1 MPALFSFIGN
11 EFESLFQHSDLF
23 LPGIEKLAG
32 IYYHPESRELKII
45 SRWRNGADPYS
56 NDFVQKRENLVILQ
70 KYRSDEKPYS
80 WINKSDLPFE
90 IPDKEHRLS
99 PDLFSELDNVILL
112 LRMPNAFDHLSDL
125 LLIYFN
131 RNLGT
136 FGLSK
141 SDKVLTTENKTIIG
155 YLLYHQ
161 FKSIMQINSGNKE
174 VLSTLNTVVN
184 SVVTENIGLREY
196 LKQLQAT
203 HTDNIIGMANQHL
216 ASLSRSTGRNYILNE
231 ESIQKLKEYKG
242 NLRHIGSILKTAVI
256 FTENLSPANLDD
268 PVIIRPFSISF
279 DSYQVDD
286 KPEYAARKIDS
297 RMSKAMLLLD
307 KLENAARVLRSNN
320 LPLIGTRMGQALDPP
335 VTAPAIT
342 DALGKNANLIRQL
355 LMKYPEKWE
364 IIRKDFKPLLNQLR
378 KIEPGLS
385 ETGTD

>member
-32 IYYHPESRELKII
+32 IYYHPGSRELKII

-141 SDKVLTTENKTIIG
+141 SDKVLSTENKTIIG

-256 FTENLSPANLDD
+256 FTENLSPANLED
-268 PVIIRPFSISF
+268 PVVIHPFSISF

-307 KLENAARVLRSNN
+307 KLENAAKVLRSNN

-364 IIRKDFKPLLNQLR
+364 IIRKDFKPLHNQLR
-378 KIEPGLS
+378 KIETGLS

>member
-1 MPALFSFIGN
+1 
-11 EFESLFQHSDLF
+11 
-23 LPGIEKLAG
+23 
-32 IYYHPESRELKII
+32 
-45 SRWRNGADPYS
+45 
-56 NDFVQKRENLVILQ
+56 
-70 KYRSDEKPYS
+70 
-80 WINKSDLPFE
+80 
-90 IPDKEHRLS
+90 
-99 PDLFSELDNVILL
+99 
-112 LRMPNAFDHLSDL
+112 
-125 LLIYFN
+125 
-131 RNLGT
+131 
-136 FGLSK
+136 
-141 SDKVLTTENKTIIG
+141 
-155 YLLYHQ
+155 
-161 FKSIMQINSGNKE
+161 
-174 VLSTLNTVVN
+174 
-184 SVVTENIGLREY
+184 
-196 LKQLQAT
+196 
-203 HTDNIIGMANQHL
+203 